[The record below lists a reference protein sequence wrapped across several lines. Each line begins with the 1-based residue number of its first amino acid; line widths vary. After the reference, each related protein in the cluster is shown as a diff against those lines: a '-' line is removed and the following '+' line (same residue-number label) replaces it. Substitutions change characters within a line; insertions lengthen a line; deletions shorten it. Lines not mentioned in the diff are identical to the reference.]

1 MLSTVGGV
9 VAVLGFIAIL
19 VVLVRAFPRLVRL
32 PKHVAAPAPDHEFA
46 LKERLLLE
54 RMKRR
59 MRGFGTRMSRRAS
72 TMGKGL
78 ETQLERGYRR
88 LRLLAQEYV
97 ATKSASPAVTCESH
111 IAAADAAIGQEEI
124 EEAEEHYLAC
134 LKLDPKHRDAYLG
147 LAALYRKRKE
157 DGLAEETLRFLRKLC
172 PEDHEVALMLAGVLR
187 DREKGSA
194 ALKEIQAAIA
204 LAPRNPKYLDFAA
217 DLAIVERNRRLAT
230 RFLEQLR
237 EANPENQKLQELEER
252 IAAID
257 TGKAR

>member
-1 MLSTVGGV
+1 MLTAVGGALAFV
-9 VAVLGFIAIL
+9 GATTVL
-19 VVLVRAFPRLVRL
+19 VVVMRVFPRLARL
-32 PKHVAAPAPDHEFA
+32 PKRAEAPAPDHEFA

-59 MRGFGTRMSRRAS
+59 MRGWGTRMSRRAS

-78 ETQLERGYRR
+78 EARLEHGYRR

-97 ATKSASPAVTCESH
+97 ATKSASPAVTCETH
-111 IAAADAAIGQEEI
+111 IAAADAAIAQDEL

-172 PEDHEVALMLAGVLR
+172 PEDHEVASMLAGVLR

-230 RFLEQLR
+230 RFLDQLR

-252 IAAID
+252 IAAIEG
-257 TGKAR
+257 GKAH